1 MGADKHRVAIIGLG
15 RMGQEYANIYAA
27 LPNVEI
33 VAFVETH
40 PERLKWVGEKYRVT
54 ALFPDTEAL
63 LREIVPDIAAVITP
77 TKHYAEPVI
86 ACAEAGVKGISTDK
100 PIAAT
105 LSVAD
110 RMVEVCAERGA
121 ILSGGALI
129 RAYPETQEVAGWVHE
144 GRYGEVT
151 GVTVHGWSGE
161 ISGSG
166 CHTVSVLRLMT
177 GAEVEEVTAWA
188 EPVDQ
193 LESDCD
199 WQVAFNAYFEL
210 SNGLYCPVFDKATE
224 EAALVEILTADAR
237 IKTGWKTPE
246 IYQGVDARGHR
257 IKQEVEFT
265 KHGYPDTEHLW
276 GAIHSLLR
284 TVETGSELW
293 ISGHDLRQAL
303 EVAIASHESAKR
315 GSIPIKLPL
324 EDRSLTLYPRPYR
337 WRGGDYDIETGERL
351 AKRDDM
357 EV

>member
-1 MGADKHRVAIIGLG
+1 MCADKHRVAIIGLG
-15 RMGQEYANIYAA
+15 RLGQVYIDIYAS

-40 PERLKWVGEKYRVT
+40 PERLKWIGEKYGVR
-54 ALFPDTEAL
+54 ALFSDTEAL
-63 LREIVPDIAAVITP
+63 LREMVPDIAAVVTP
-77 TKHYAEPVI
+77 TKHYSEPVI

-129 RAYPETQEVAGWVHE
+129 RAYPETQEVAGWVRE
-144 GRYGEVT
+144 GRYGEIT
-151 GVTVHGWSGE
+151 GVSFHGWSGE

-166 CHTVSVLRLMT
+166 CHKISVLRLMT
-177 GAEVEEVTAWA
+177 GAEVVEVTAWA
-188 EPVDQ
+188 EP
-193 LESDCD
+193 LERLEIDCD
-199 WQVAFNAYFEL
+199 WEVAFNAHFKR
-210 SNGLYCPVFDKATE
+210 SNGLHCPVFDIETE
-224 EAALVEILTADAR
+224 EAAVVEITTADAR
-237 IKTGWKTPE
+237 IKAGWKTPE
-246 IYQGVDARGHR
+246 IYQGVDDRGRR

-265 KHGYPDTEHLW
+265 KHGYPDPAHLW

-315 GSIPIKLPL
+315 GNIPMQLPL

-337 WRGGDYDIETGERL
+337 WRGGDFDIETGERL
-351 AKRDDM
+351 AKRGDL